1 MITVIILHFYQI
13 LTLVLAFRPLF
24 PLPNCKQ
31 NRADI
36 ILHSLQRALHFPL
49 WISYLMPCERP
60 LLTISVQS
68 PCLALESAEVCG
80 EQRRPDPSCGGPLP
94 HHSSAIC
101 SVWLDCL
108 QELSASF
115 RTSMALLLESILIPY
130 AKAWIHMHTSSPYA
144 CKMCRWAKEN
154 KARGLAQRQIIN
166 PGNS

>member
-13 LTLVLAFRPLF
+13 LTPILAFRPLS

-36 ILHSLQRALHFPL
+36 TLHPLQRALHLPP
-49 WISYLMPCERP
+49 WISHLMPCERP
-60 LLTISVQS
+60 LLIISAQS

-80 EQRRPDPSCGGPLP
+80 EQRRPDPSCEGPLP
-94 HHSSAIC
+94 HRSSAIC
-101 SVWLDCL
+101 SEWLDHL
-108 QELSASF
+108 QELPASF
-115 RTSMALLLESILIPY
+115 RTFMVLLLESILIPY
-130 AKAWIHMHTSSPYA
+130 AKAWIHMHTNSLYA